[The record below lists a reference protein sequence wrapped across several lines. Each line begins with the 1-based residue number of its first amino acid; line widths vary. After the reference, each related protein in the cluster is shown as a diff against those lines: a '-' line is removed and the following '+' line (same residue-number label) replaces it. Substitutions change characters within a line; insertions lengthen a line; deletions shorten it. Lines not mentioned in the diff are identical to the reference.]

1 MRYVCLVYQD
11 ERNLDIPRDR
21 LEARVRECAA
31 WVEDLAKGGQHIY
44 SAGLQ
49 SVATAMTLRSRDG
62 KVSVTDGPFAET
74 KEFLAGFTLID
85 ARDLNDAIRQ
95 ASRLAAC
102 SRGSIEVRPLL
113 ENPLLPT

>member
-11 ERNLDIPRDR
+11 ERNLDIPRDK
-21 LEARVRECAA
+21 LEARVRECVA

-102 SRGSIEVRPLL
+102 SRASIEVRPLL
-113 ENPLLPT
+113 ENSLLPT